1 MKNFVLTFNT
11 QLDAV
16 IAKKVCEKENII
28 CKLAPVPRSLSSS
41 CGTCAFITT
50 DNTKKISNISYEEIF
65 IIKKGEYVEYER
77 S

>member
-1 MKNFVLTFNT
+1 MENFVLTFNT
-11 QLDAV
+11 QLDAI
-16 IAKKVCEKENII
+16 IAKKFCEKENII

-50 DNTKKISNISYEEIF
+50 NNSNNFSNISYEEIF

>member
-1 MKNFVLTFNT
+1 MNDFVLTFNT

-16 IAKKVCEKENII
+16 IAKKFCEKDKII

-41 CGTCAFITT
+41 CGTCAFVTT
-50 DNTKKISNISYEEIF
+50 DDSNKLSKISYEEIF
-65 IIKKGEYVEYER
+65 IIQNGEYVDYER